1 MCSSHYTS
9 LLMMVIA
16 MLLIHA
22 TICREAEISF
32 TFGIIA
38 SLILSVLFFFNC
50 SCIAVFLIIYFSTIE
65 NFLAWNEMLQK
76 ERDFAKFATLG
87 LDYVKALKFFKG
99 HASGLLF
106 HFCTGNCITGIAIV
120 YRTYSFG
127 SCKLNI
133 LL

>member
-16 MLLIHA
+16 MQLIHA
-22 TICREAEISF
+22 TICSEAEISF

-38 SLILSVLFFFNC
+38 SLTLSVLFFFNC
-50 SCIAVFLIIYFSTIE
+50 SCIAVFLVVYFSTVE
-65 NFLAWNEMLQK
+65 NFLAWNLTLQK
-76 ERDFAKFATLG
+76 EREFANFATLG
-87 LDYVKALKFFKG
+87 LDYVKALKFFKT

-127 SCKLNI
+127 TCKLHT
-133 LL
+133 